1 MLDRLIALV
10 ASVLGARIPLA
21 VAALE
26 AMSLLL
32 EVLGE
37 ITEKQVNLLVGVTAT
52 KLTSDSTCL
61 RLQVQPCSLSTGCA
75 GASFSTLIC
84 RVSKMLRMHTRNI
97 HTLERP
103 TS

>member
-37 ITEKQVNLLVGVTAT
+37 IPEKQVDLLLGAVGA

-61 RLQVQPCSLSTGCA
+61 RLQVQHSLELCNCSMYLQP
-75 GASFSTLIC
+75 
-84 RVSKMLRMHTRNI
+84 K
-97 HTLERP
+97 P
-103 TS
+103 